1 MKVRTIL
8 GALPVAAFLML
19 SEPVQAQISL
29 DNVLKNVAGQTGTTN
44 GSSAKSNGI
53 TSALTSIFDSK
64 KIAKA
69 EDLVGNWNY
78 TEPAVVFTSSN
89 FLKSAS
95 GKVVSAAIEK
105 KLQAQLN
112 KYGIKKGSM
121 KMTFDKDGK
130 FTQTVAGKT
139 VKGTYTVS
147 GKNVKLSFGGVA
159 EQFLGTTQVDGNDL
173 LIVMDAT
180 KLMSYMKTLGAL
192 SGNSTLKTA
201 SSLLG
206 SMDGM
211 LCGLR
216 LQK

>member
-1 MKVRTIL
+1 MKVKAIL

-19 SEPVQAQISL
+19 SQPVQAQISL
-29 DNVLKNVAGQTGTTN
+29 ENVLKNVTSQTGTSN

-78 TEPAVVFTSSN
+78 TEPAIVFTSSN

-95 GKVVSAAIEK
+95 GKVASAAIEK

-121 KMTFDKDGK
+121 KMTFDKE
-130 FTQTVAGKT
+130 
-139 VKGTYTVS
+139 GTYTVS

-159 EQFLGTTQVDGNDL
+159 EQFLGTTQVQGNDL

>member
-8 GALPVAAFLML
+8 GALPVAAFLMI

-29 DNVLKNVAGQTGTTN
+29 ENVLKNVTSQTGTSN

-78 TEPAVVFTSSN
+78 TEPAIVFTSSN

-95 GKVVSAAIEK
+95 GKVASAAIEK

-147 GKNVKLSFGGVA
+147 GKNLKLSCGGVA

-180 KLMSYMKTLGAL
+180 KLMGYMKTLGAL

>member
-8 GALPVAAFLML
+8 RALPVAAFLML
-19 SEPVQAQISL
+19 SQPVQAQISL
-29 DNVLKNVAGQTGTTN
+29 DNVLKNVAGQTGTSN

-78 TEPAVVFTSSN
+78 TEPAIVFTSSN

-95 GKVVSAAIEK
+95 GKVASVAIEK

-130 FTQTVAGKT
+130 FTQTVA
-139 VKGTYTVS
+139 
-147 GKNVKLSFGGVA
+147 KNVKLSFGGVA
-159 EQFLGTTQVDGNDL
+159 EQFLGTTQIQGNDL

-180 KLMSYMKTLGAL
+180 KLMGYMKTLGAL

>member
-29 DNVLKNVAGQTGTTN
+29 ENVLKNVTSQTGTSN

-78 TEPAVVFTSSN
+78 TEPAIVFTSSN

-95 GKVVSAAIEK
+95 GKVASAAIEK

-130 FTQTVAGKT
+130 FTQPVAGKT
-139 VKGTYTVS
+139 VK

-159 EQFLGTTQVDGNDL
+159 EQFLGTTQVQGNDL